1 MSSSPSSSEQ
11 PRESADEVVDAV
23 ARALGAGQGR
33 WHRCHAETTCE
44 VDIGMAARVATEA
57 LLALDTEPGAGT
69 RVSPGR
75 LQQLHQRLDRLQA
88 LVEAVRQANVWDHL
102 VYDATPGG
110 QWLAI
115 DREDY
120 EEILDVLAGVDTWD
134 PWGQPLER
142 RLGEL

>member
-11 PRESADEVVDAV
+11 PRPSADEVVDAV
-23 ARALGAGQGR
+23 AHALEAGQDR
-33 WHRCHAETTCE
+33 WHRCDAGKTCE
-44 VDIGMAARVATEA
+44 VDSRMAARVATEA
-57 LLALDTEPGAGT
+57 LLAMETEPGAGT
-69 RVSPGR
+69 RISPER

-115 DREDY
+115 DRDDY
-120 EEILDVLAGVDTWD
+120 KEILDALAGVDSWD

-142 RLGEL
+142 RLGDL